1 MYEYS
6 SLNQRLEFYV
16 KASPKT
22 FLFIKVSTI
31 KMYRYVVARLQEF
44 TDLAIIKLSEE
55 LDILKEIRCVHNNSV
70 LLEIDPMQQVLLKRL
85 DYLRDPLHNMDR
97 LLIFILYTGQYD
109 KLICEYPDFCAYSS
123 PLFDYS
129 TKLPVPFTLI
139 FSNNLVSND
148 KKKIFASN
156 IVWRAKD
163 KGDLEAYVLN
173 GMDKLRHTKMNEI
186 EIQRLDKAI
195 FKLWSESERKDLEKI
210 VHIVLQYIDL
220 LSSKELFDIMEE
232 ALIKSYNDLYRYMG
246 ISFSIDIIYALCIT
260 LFKAEDLNMFERN
273 LLSETA
279 KVLIPYYSYSNKKDD
294 LNKALQ
300 LSTVRVNYI
309 REYVSSDTSVLWDNM
324 LAESY
329 NDKII
334 LDFMTKQQNEQC
346 LSNIDFLGCLQLNY
360 ENVFLYFYN
369 KAILL
374 LLTEKYKDALDVCD
388 EFIEKHG
395 QFMETGMAYH
405 RIRLIK
411 IWIQGMYDRHLQE
424 AIDSNIEILRNH
436 RSVFSENH
444 YSIAEIHFCNANMYY
459 ELNEIEKSRHCIVK
473 AQNILKQNHSA
484 RLKRLKGLVDDFAVR
499 LRYEESELNEKTL

>member
-97 LLIFILYTGQYD
+97 LLIFILYIGQYD

-173 GMDKLRHTKMNEI
+173 GMDKLRHEKMSEI
-186 EIQRLDKAI
+186 EIQRLDKAV
-195 FKLWSESERKDLEKI
+195 FKLWSESNGKENI
-210 VHIVLQYIDL
+210 AHIVLQYIDL
-220 LSSKELFDIMEE
+220 LSSKELFDIVETS
-232 ALIKSYNDLYRYMG
+232 LIKLYNDLYH
-246 ISFSIDIIYALCIT
+246 ISFSIDKIYVRCIALFT
-260 LFKAEDLNMFERN
+260 VEDLNMFERN

-279 KVLIPYYSYSNKKDD
+279 KVLIPYYCYSDKKDG

-300 LSTVRVNYI
+300 LSMVRVNYI
-309 REYVSSDTSVLWDNM
+309 REYMSNNKSILWDNI

-334 LDFMTKQQNEQC
+334 LDFMTKQQDAQC
-346 LSNIDFLGCLQLNY
+346 LSDIDFLRCLQLNY

-374 LLTEKYKDALDVCD
+374 LLSEKYKDALKVCD
-388 EFIEKHG
+388 EFIEEYG
-395 QFMETGMAYH
+395 QFGKTGMAYH

-411 IWIQGMYDRHLQE
+411 IWIHGMYDRRLQE
-424 AIDSNIEILRNH
+424 AIDSNIEILQNH

-459 ELNEIEKSRHCIVK
+459 ELNDIEKSRHCMVK
-473 AQNILKQNHSA
+473 AQNILNQNHNA
-484 RLKRLKGLVDDFAVR
+484 RLKRLKELVNDFAVR
-499 LRYEESELNEKTL
+499 LRYEESELSGRTL